1 MWLEEVERLL
11 AARPVRRR
19 PAADGE
25 RAAAVLVPLY
35 VAGGGLWVLLT
46 LRSGELAHHAG
57 RVSFPGGI
65 REAGDENEVATALRE
80 AREELGIDPAAVV
93 VLGGLDEVATPSG
106 FSISPVVGAVP
117 FPLAVAPVASDVEKV
132 LTVPFFQ
139 LAAPDAAGEEEL
151 LMDGSVVVSPVFHLG
166 RHRIWGATARII
178 ADLVSRLG
186 GGSTG
191 PAR

>member
-1 MWLEEVERLL
+1 M
-11 AARPVRRR
+11 
-19 PAADGE
+19 
-25 RAAAVLVPLY
+25 
-35 VAGGGLWVLLT
+35 
-46 LRSGELAHHAG
+46 
-57 RVSFPGGI
+57 
-65 REAGDENEVATALRE
+65 ATALRE

-93 VLGGLDEVATPSG
+93 VLGELDEVATPSG